1 VDLRFPIAGLTSV
14 ESGCERRRVNG
25 AAKEVSSDEI
35 RRIGIELARFL
46 DGPAIDFSCMFMLS
60 MSIME

>member
-1 VDLRFPIAGLTSV
+1 V

-25 AAKEVSSDEI
+25 AAKEVSRDEI

-46 DGPAIDFSCMFMLS
+46 DGPAIGFSCMFMLS
-60 MSIME
+60 V